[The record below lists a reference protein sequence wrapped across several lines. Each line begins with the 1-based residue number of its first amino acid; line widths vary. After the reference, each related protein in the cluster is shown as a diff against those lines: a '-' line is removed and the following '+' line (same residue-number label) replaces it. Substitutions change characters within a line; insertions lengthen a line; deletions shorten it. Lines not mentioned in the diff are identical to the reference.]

1 MKKWLCVLAVSSV
14 FIGCEEKE
22 DDQIYSAQICLNSA
36 TAGTVDACLA
46 KISGVS
52 SARAF
57 VLRCSAEFIRANIT
71 TSTIVTAIENIEDND
86 AGNTE
91 DPTIEFYNQ
100 FSFTSTASADTAV
113 NYCSASGSE
122 GLKLLALSAKTAT
135 VIKYDILGG
144 TLDLNA
150 LTNYTPDPD
159 NNSTD
164 KANLISIGE
173 TILDIAPIACN
184 QGDSLQKT
192 EVCDN
197 INRAK
202 EGVTVPTDP
211 NDQAAW
217 DNYYSQIGEN
227 FYNNMKTS
235 DN

>member
-1 MKKWLCVLAVSSV
+1 MKKWLCLLAVSCV

-22 DDQIYSAQICLNSA
+22 DDQIYSAQICLNTA
-36 TAGTVDACLA
+36 TAGTVDSCLA

-100 FSFTSTASADTAV
+100 FSFASTVSASVAV
-113 NYCSASGSE
+113 TNCTASGSE

-135 VIKYDILGG
+135 VIKYNVLGG
-144 TLDLNA
+144 TLNPATIAALDPSTADAEDLLA
-150 LTNYTPDPD
+150 
-159 NNSTD
+159 
-164 KANLISIGE
+164 IGE
-173 TILDIAPIACN
+173 SVLLMYPIACGT
-184 QGDSLQKT
+184 GDSLKNT

-197 INRAK
+197 INAAILAS
-202 EGVTVPTDP
+202 GG
-211 NDQAAW
+211 NAQA
-217 DNYYSQIGEN
+217 IGESYLN
-227 FYNNMKTS
+227 QLKNPNS
-235 DN
+235 N